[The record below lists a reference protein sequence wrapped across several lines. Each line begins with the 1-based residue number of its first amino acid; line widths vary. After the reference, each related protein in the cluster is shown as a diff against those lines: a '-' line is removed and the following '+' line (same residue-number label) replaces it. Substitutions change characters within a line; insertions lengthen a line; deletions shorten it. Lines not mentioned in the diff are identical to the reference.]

1 MNDDD
6 ICTCEIPF
14 TGQCPACQEWRA
26 TISGWYNN
34 SHKVNDERTK
44 MLDQIIEAMLAAGV
58 SREEIAGV
66 IADWYEE

>member
-1 MNDDD
+1 
-6 ICTCEIPF
+6 
-14 TGQCPACQEWRA
+14 
-26 TISGWYNN
+26 
-34 SHKVNDERTK
+34 VNDERTK